1 MPSDSESSS
10 DDRVPLEVFAF
21 SEFVGIKM
29 MGGKEFTIRA
39 KFIQEV
45 EGAKFI
51 KLDFRKSR
59 GICQLLTARV
69 EKRMSAIE
77 KRRLFG
83 IAEGAVNV
91 LETLRNK
98 RDVSIKAV
106 VLAGGATPARGFQ
119 PRRNTKAHARFVGQT
134 DWVEVTCIAVQDGEQ
149 TIAEETV
156 IKCLAMKRRRNRNSQ
171 LWVGLESKALDYIT
185 RVVAFQAASTTI
197 NEGTTPSYSDTPD
210 NRVSAAPIDD
220 APSAFCTPQKR
231 PRIFDALMMGAK
243 K

>member
-1 MPSDSESSS
+1 
-10 DDRVPLEVFAF
+10 
-21 SEFVGIKM
+21 
-29 MGGKEFTIRA
+29 
-39 KFIQEV
+39 
-45 EGAKFI
+45 
-51 KLDFRKSR
+51 
-59 GICQLLTARV
+59 
-69 EKRMSAIE
+69 MSAID

-91 LETLRNK
+91 LETLRSK
-98 RDVSIKAV
+98 RDVSIKAI
-106 VLAGGATPARGFQ
+106 VLAGGTTPARGFQ

-210 NRVSAAPIDD
+210 SRVSAALIDD
-220 APSAFCTPQKR
+220 TPSAFCTPQKR
-231 PRIFDALMMGAK
+231 PRSFRRAYDGR
-243 K
+243 

>member
-1 MPSDSESSS
+1 VLVLSSSACLVLLCVLARVCVCVCAMQSDSESS
-10 DDRVPLEVFAF
+10 DDRVPSEEFAF
-21 SEFVGIKM
+21 SELVGIKM
-29 MGGKEFTIRA
+29 MGGKEFTIKA

-91 LETLRNK
+91 LETLRSK

-106 VLAGGATPARGFQ
+106 VLAGGTTPARGFQ
-119 PRRNTKAHARFVGQT
+119 PRKTPRHTHVLSGRP
-134 DWVEVTCIAVQDGEQ
+134 I
-149 TIAEETV
+149 
-156 IKCLAMKRRRNRNSQ
+156 
-171 LWVGLESKALDYIT
+171 GLK
-185 RVVAFQAASTTI
+185 
-197 NEGTTPSYSDTPD
+197 
-210 NRVSAAPIDD
+210 
-220 APSAFCTPQKR
+220 
-231 PRIFDALMMGAK
+231 
-243 K
+243 